1 MIVEVSPNAKAL
13 EVKFFEVNSVAE
25 AAILGI
31 DPEWFDDVKAVVKV
45 DKNEP
50 LFGYYPCLIG
60 FATGHPDFADGKVI
74 RTSTVDMVIHTRGEF
89 EERTIVFTRNSRY
102 EVIQ

>member
-1 MIVEVSPNAKAL
+1 MIVEVSPNAATL

-25 AAILGI
+25 AAALGI

-45 DKNEP
+45 DKNEK
-50 LFGYYPCLIG
+50 LFGYYPRLIG
-60 FATGHPDFADGKVI
+60 FVTGHPDFADGKVI
-74 RTSTVDMVIHTRGEF
+74 RTSDVDMVIHTRDEF

>member
-25 AAILGI
+25 AAVLGI

-45 DKNEP
+45 DKND
-50 LFGYYPCLIG
+50 
-60 FATGHPDFADGKVI
+60 DF
-74 RTSTVDMVIHTRGEF
+74 
-89 EERTIVFTRNSRY
+89 
-102 EVIQ
+102 